1 MIDLSA
7 IDTARS
13 EATEPAVPVGGIAS
27 SVAHTIESPAGPLD
41 GMVRFIRYGFM
52 PNRLRYCGGDE
63 NRLLFDHA
71 VEEVI
76 DGGLKGHLQ
85 KFTGALPYL
94 LLIARANGIAD
105 PFDPRVVD
113 AYWIGNDLLDKVEV
127 RQLYDSLLERFGK
140 HLQGRTRE
148 LVLGKAPAGARP
160 HHSFHV
166 LDVHSRVGELGQSLA
181 TMDHC
186 RVSWGTVV
194 DVAGCELVVDRV
206 PLLLEQGKLVLG
218 LPTRERVMRQIDGRG
233 FVDGAQA
240 GDVVSIHWGWACEV
254 LSLAQRQRLERYTR
268 HHLYITNRTI

>member
-1 MIDLSA
+1 MI
-7 IDTARS
+7 
-13 EATEPAVPVGGIAS
+13 EMPVY
-27 SVAHTIESPAGPLD
+27 PLT
-41 GMVRFIRYGFM
+41 GMLRFIRYGFM
-52 PNRLRYCGGDE
+52 PNRLHYCGGDE

-71 VEEVI
+71 VEQVV
-76 DGGLKGHLQ
+76 DGGLNQHLK

-94 LLIARANGIAD
+94 QLIARANDIAD

-113 AYWIGNDLLDKVEV
+113 AYWIGNELLDRVEV

-140 HLQGRTRE
+140 QLRGRTRD
-148 LVLGKAPAGARP
+148 LVLGKAPAGAHP

-166 LDVHSRVGELGQSLA
+166 LDVHSRVGELSQSLV

-194 DVAGCELVVDRV
+194 DVAGGELVVDRV
-206 PLLLEQGKLVLG
+206 PLVLTGGKLALG
-218 LPTRERVMRQIDGRG
+218 APLREHVVRQIDGRG

-254 LSLAQRQRLERYTR
+254 LSPAQCQRLARYTR
-268 HHLYITNRTI
+268 HHLEIANRTI

>member
-1 MIDLSA
+1 MIDR
-7 IDTARS
+7 TATTLQVDDA
-13 EATEPAVPVGGIAS
+13 EHALLGGATSP
-27 SVAHTIESPAGPLD
+27 SVVRTIETPGRPLD

-71 VEEVI
+71 VEEVV

-94 LLIARANGIAD
+94 QLIARANGIAD

-113 AYWIGNDLLDKVEV
+113 AYWIGNDLLDRVEV
-127 RQLYDSLLERFGK
+127 RQLHDSLLERYGK
-140 HLQGRTRE
+140 QLQGRTRD

-166 LDVHSRVGELGQSLA
+166 LDIHSRVGELGQSLS

-194 DVAGCELVVDRV
+194 EVAGGELVVDRV
-206 PLLLEQGKLVLG
+206 PMLLELGKLVLG
-218 LPTRERVMRQIDGRG
+218 RPVRERVMRQIDGRG
-233 FVDGAQA
+233 FVDDARV

-254 LSLAQRQRLERYTR
+254 LSSTRHRCLERYTR
-268 HHLYITNRTI
+268 HHLAIASRTI